1 MNKEKDVQDV
11 QEEKIEMTPEQA
23 LENRKK
29 IMEKISK
36 MQEAGLLG
44 KATDP
49 LEGIDINS
57 EYELV
62 VNKQSKLSANKRKM
76 VCARHAYFQEE
87 ELRREELEASESNN
101 SEEE

>member
-1 MNKEKDVQDV
+1 MSEEKEIK
-11 QEEKIEMTPEQA
+11 EEKIEMTPEQA
-23 LENRKK
+23 LKNREK
-29 IMEKISK
+29 IMEKIAK

-49 LEGIDINS
+49 LEGVDINS

-87 ELRREELEASESNN
+87 ELRREELEAQESDK
-101 SEEE
+101 

>member
-1 MNKEKDVQDV
+1 MSDETKV
-11 QEEKIEMTPEQA
+11 QEEKIEITPEQA
-23 LENRKK
+23 LENRLK

-62 VNKQSKLSANKRKM
+62 VNKQSNLPANKRKM

-87 ELRREELEASESNN
+87 ELRREELESSEVDIIN
-101 SEEE
+101 EEEE